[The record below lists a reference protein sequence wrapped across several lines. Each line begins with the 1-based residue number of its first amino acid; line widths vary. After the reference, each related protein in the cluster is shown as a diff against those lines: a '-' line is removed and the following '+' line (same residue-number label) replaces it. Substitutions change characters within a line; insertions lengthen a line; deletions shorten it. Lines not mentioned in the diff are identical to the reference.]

1 MARPRKW
8 SIATLLL
15 PFRFGAPIYRVPYR
29 EVNAIS
35 GFGLH
40 AGQHV
45 AVEVEGDGNA
55 RMAQPLLRDL
65 RVNARCEELCRM
77 AMPEVMEADLGELA
91 FAEEYLEPMGD
102 APGLQRVAV
111 SSHCYVMAVIQPDA
125 KSQEALRLINPVM
138 PELLDQEGR

>member
-1 MARPRKW
+1 MARDRKW

-15 PFRFGAPIYRVPYR
+15 PFRFGAPVYRVPYR
-29 EVNAIS
+29 KVNAIS

-45 AVEVEGDGNA
+45 AIEVEGDRHA
-55 RMAQPLLRDL
+55 RMAQALLRDL
-65 RVNARCEELCRM
+65 RVNSRCEELCRM
-77 AMPEVMEADLGELA
+77 AMPEVMEADLGQPALA
-91 FAEEYLEPMGD
+91 DEYLERVSD

-125 KSQEALRLINPVM
+125 ESEEALRLIESVL
-138 PELLDQEGR
+138 PELLDEKGR

>member
-55 RMAQPLLRDL
+55 RMAQSLLRDL
-65 RVNARCEELCRM
+65 RVNARCEKLCRM
-77 AMPEVMEADLGELA
+77 AMPEVMEADLGELV
-91 FAEEYLEPMGD
+91 FADEYLEAVSD
-102 APGLQRVAV
+102 APGLERIAV
-111 SSHCYVMAVIQPDA
+111 SSHYYVIAFVQSDA
-125 KSQEALRLINPVM
+125 EPQQKLRLIEPVL
-138 PELLDQEGR
+138 PKLLDQKGW